1 MFVKICGIK
10 SLEELE
16 IVEKYAD
23 ATGVVVECESKRRVT
38 LERAKVI
45 VECANIPVFVVST
58 LTNLNAW
65 MKVIEKTHAKY
76 VQIHAEVSPNL
87 VGKVRELG
95 IRVMK
100 AFRVP
105 KLSEKPER
113 DAKLLIESI
122 KLYDADL
129 ILLDTGKGSG
139 LTHDHRV
146 SRIVAK
152 EFDIILAGGLNPQNV
167 AGIVKFVK
175 PFGVDVS
182 SGVERN
188 GRKDER
194 LVAEFVKEVRG
205 FEG

>member
-38 LERAKVI
+38 LGRAREI

-65 MKVIEKTHAKY
+65 MRVIEKTHAKY

-87 VGKVRELG
+87 VEKVRELG

-167 AGIVKFVK
+167 AGIVEFVK

-194 LVAEFVKEVRG
+194 LVAEFVREVRE

>member
-58 LTNLNAW
+58 LTDFNAW
-65 MKVIEKTHAKY
+65 MRVIEKTHAKY

>member
-87 VGKVRELG
+87 VGKVKEIG

-146 SRIVAK
+146 SGIVAK
-152 EFDIILAGGLNPQNV
+152 EFDIVLAGGLNPQNV

-205 FEG
+205 V